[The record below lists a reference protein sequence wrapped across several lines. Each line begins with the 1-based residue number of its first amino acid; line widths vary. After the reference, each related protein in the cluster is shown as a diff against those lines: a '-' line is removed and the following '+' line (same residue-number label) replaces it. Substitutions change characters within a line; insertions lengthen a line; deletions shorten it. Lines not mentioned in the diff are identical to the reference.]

1 MRQQNST
8 CGYTGY
14 LQLGIDPL
22 MRSISGDSA
31 LVRFLDLE
39 ISLLDPTM
47 LGVLVTSTDHQ
58 LNLAPIVQDVL
69 VNTFKRLDL

>member
-1 MRQQNST
+1 
-8 CGYTGY
+8 
-14 LQLGIDPL
+14 

-31 LVRFLDLE
+31 LPRFLDLE

-69 VNTFKRLDL
+69 VNAFKRLDLFPS